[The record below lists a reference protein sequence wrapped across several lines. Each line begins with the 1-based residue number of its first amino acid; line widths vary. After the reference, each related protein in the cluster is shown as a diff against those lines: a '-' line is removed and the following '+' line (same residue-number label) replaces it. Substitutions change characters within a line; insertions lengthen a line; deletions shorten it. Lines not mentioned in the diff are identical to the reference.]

1 MQKKKASGRP
11 AIRPLRSVN
20 RKKRNLTVLP
30 VGTYHYHCT
39 CTGTNI
45 NLVLGFAMA
54 SLMPRPSKNK
64 KPPRPATKAP
74 GTWTEQDFAGSGL
87 LAYARNSLDKKQQ
100 QQTKNNREETESQT
114 ASTPSVNRLSRRL
127 QALTKKR
134 TSQKTSSANPSRTTA
149 TTPSPDTSNSAL
161 AAALLS
167 TLQASQP
174 TVNINRQSRRGQA
187 LNKNNT

>member
-1 MQKKKASGRP
+1 MPLGLFFYQSKKT
-11 AIRPLRSVN
+11 LR
-20 RKKRNLTVLP
+20 
-30 VGTYHYHCT
+30 YHMHQHCD
-39 CTGTNI
+39 G
-45 NLVLGFAMA
+45 

-64 KPPRPATKAP
+64 KPPRPTTRAP

-100 QQTKNNREETESQT
+100 QQRNSNRGETQSQT
-114 ASTPSVNRLSRRL
+114 TSKLSVNRLSRRL

-134 TSQKTSSANPSRTTA
+134 TSQKTSSAIPSRTTA
-149 TTPSPDTSNSAL
+149 TTPSPDTNSAL

>member
-11 AIRPLRSVN
+11 LGLFDLLDRN
-20 RKKRNLTVLP
+20 KRNLAVLP

-100 QQTKNNREETESQT
+100 QQTKTNREETESQT

>member
-1 MQKKKASGRP
+1 
-11 AIRPLRSVN
+11 
-20 RKKRNLTVLP
+20 
-30 VGTYHYHCT
+30 
-39 CTGTNI
+39 
-45 NLVLGFAMA
+45 
-54 SLMPRPSKNK
+54 MPRPSKNK

-100 QQTKNNREETESQT
+100 QQTKKNREETESQT
-114 ASTPSVNRLSRRL
+114 TSKLSVNRLSRRL